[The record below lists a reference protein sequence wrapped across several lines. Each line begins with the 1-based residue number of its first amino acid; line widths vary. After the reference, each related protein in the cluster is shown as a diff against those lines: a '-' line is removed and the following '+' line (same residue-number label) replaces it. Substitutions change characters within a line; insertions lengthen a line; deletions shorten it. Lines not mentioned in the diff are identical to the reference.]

1 MRLQGYA
8 DPGAGLRLH
17 LNENTGGC
25 SPLVLDGLARLTAGD
40 ISNYPSYE
48 RLVRACAGHF
58 DVDPEWVLLTN
69 GLDEGLLMTALA
81 HIARER
87 AAGAEVIVPLPAF
100 APYPNSAR
108 AVGAMVV
115 RVQPGPG
122 FAFPLEDALAAITP
136 RTRLVFLNTPN
147 NPTGQLIA
155 LGDLERIAAAAPH
168 AVVVIDEAYIEFGG
182 TSFLPRLAARPNV
195 IVGRTFSK
203 AYGLAGMR
211 VGVLIGQPAVL
222 DPVRAVT
229 LPFNI
234 NAAALAAASAA
245 LEDGAFVSRYAAEV
259 SVSRGRIYDA
269 CRRLGLEHWTSAG
282 NYVLVRVG
290 TGVAAGLQAR
300 AVVAALA
307 SRGVHV
313 KDLSCDPVTAGCIR
327 ITAGPVAHTDLALGA
342 LQAAIAERPT
352 S

>member
-1 MRLQGYA
+1 MRH
-8 DPGAGLRLH
+8 LRLH

-25 SPLVLDGLARLTAGD
+25 SPLVLDGLARLTAAE
-40 ISNYPSYE
+40 ISSYPSYE

-58 DVDPEWVLLTN
+58 AVDPEWVLLTN
-69 GLDEGLLMTALA
+69 GLDEGLLMTAVA
-81 HIARER
+81 HVARAR
-87 AAGAEVIVPLPAF
+87 ALRDDIRAEGAEAIVPLPAF
-100 APYPNSAR
+100 APYPNSSSA
-108 AVGAMVV
+108 AGATIV
-115 RVQPGPG
+115 RVPPGPG
-122 FAFPLEDALAAITP
+122 FACPVDGVLAAITP

-155 LGDLERIAAAAPH
+155 LDDLERIAAAAPQ

-182 TSFLPRLAARPNV
+182 TSFLPRLAAWPNV

-245 LEDGAFVSRYAAEV
+245 LEDRAFLPRYAANV
-259 SVSRGRIYDA
+259 SVSRARIYDT
-269 CRRLGLEHWTSAG
+269 CRRLGLEYWASAG

-290 TGVAAGLQAR
+290 SDASTI
-300 AVVAALA
+300 VAALA
-307 SRGVHV
+307 ARGVHV

-327 ITAGPVAHTDLALGA
+327 ITAGPVAHTDFALGA